1 MVRGAVRRAASD
13 EEDECEKAFEMAE
26 DGGMGG
32 TDGGEVQ
39 NQVRRWML
47 LVSGR

>member
-1 MVRGAVRRAASD
+1 MWWEAKQSAVRRAASD

-32 TDGGEVQ
+32 TDGGC
-39 NQVRRWML
+39 RTTA
-47 LVSGR
+47 G